1 MLWPL
6 TEAILFLSPS
16 PVHRCTVFRG
26 YPSSAPP
33 GSPCGLSSSLV
44 PPIAVFR
51 SYPILPLLAASAACR
66 RPSVHCWRGVPGL
79 PKSCPLGSP
88 CGLSPSLGP
97 PIAVF
102 RSYPILPLLAAPA
115 ACRRPSV
122 HCWRGVPGLSKFC
135 PCAVL
140 TACRPLWAFAV
151 VFSTLRA
158 VLAVVLAPQG
168 TVGVGSAVV
177 RTVLAAD
184 SAGGRYLD
192 NPRSERSGDRGMMP
206 HNGWPLEEAS
216 SPQLSLRKNRSSISP
231 PCSTIR
237 RRYSSANCSDTWCAF

>member
-33 GSPCGLSSSLV
+33 GSPCGLSS
-44 PPIAVFR
+44 
-51 SYPILPLLAASAACR
+51 
-66 RPSVHCWRGVPGL
+66 
-79 PKSCPLGSP
+79 
-88 CGLSPSLGP
+88 SLGP